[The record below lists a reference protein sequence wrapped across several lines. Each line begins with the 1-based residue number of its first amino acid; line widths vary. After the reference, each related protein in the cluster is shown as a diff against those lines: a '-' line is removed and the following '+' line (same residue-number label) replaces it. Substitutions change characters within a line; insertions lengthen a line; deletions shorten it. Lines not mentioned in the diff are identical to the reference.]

1 MTKQVEVLFQN
12 AAVAAKKLKCPAKF
26 ERVSELRRIMAY
38 GVMTL
43 PALVI
48 DGKVVAGGNV
58 PGVEEIMQ
66 IIKANAVKI
75 EYKTYINKNLQK
87 AFCTLQVLY
96 LTMNYVIR
104 SDKNRKR
111 NLQNL
116 PKFCKVRYNEIAK
129 NAIFAISLFLYC
141 RFTLICNLV

>member
-66 IIKANAVKI
+66 IIKQMQWKLNIKLN
-75 EYKTYINKNLQK
+75 INKNLQK
-87 AFCTLQVLY
+87 AFALC
-96 LTMNYVIR
+96 
-104 SDKNRKR
+104 
-111 NLQNL
+111 
-116 PKFCKVRYNEIAK
+116 KFCIWQW
-129 NAIFAISLFLYC
+129 IM
-141 RFTLICNLV
+141 

>member
-1 MTKQVEVLFQN
+1 MNMIKFANSSPFVLTLAKAFCYDKGAAKQVEVLFQN

-66 IIKANAVKI
+66 IIK
-75 EYKTYINKNLQK
+75 QM
-87 AFCTLQVLY
+87 Q
-96 LTMNYVIR
+96 
-104 SDKNRKR
+104 
-111 NLQNL
+111 
-116 PKFCKVRYNEIAK
+116 
-129 NAIFAISLFLYC
+129 
-141 RFTLICNLV
+141 

>member
-1 MTKQVEVLFQN
+1 MQIKVLGPMTKQVEVLFQN
-12 AAVAAKKLKCPAKF
+12 AAVAAKKLKFPAKF

-66 IIKANAVKI
+66 IIK
-75 EYKTYINKNLQK
+75 QM
-87 AFCTLQVLY
+87 Q
-96 LTMNYVIR
+96 
-104 SDKNRKR
+104 
-111 NLQNL
+111 
-116 PKFCKVRYNEIAK
+116 
-129 NAIFAISLFLYC
+129 
-141 RFTLICNLV
+141 

>member
-1 MTKQVEVLFQN
+1 MQIKVLGPMTKQVVLFQN

-66 IIKANAVKI
+66 IIK
-75 EYKTYINKNLQK
+75 QM
-87 AFCTLQVLY
+87 Q
-96 LTMNYVIR
+96 
-104 SDKNRKR
+104 
-111 NLQNL
+111 
-116 PKFCKVRYNEIAK
+116 
-129 NAIFAISLFLYC
+129 
-141 RFTLICNLV
+141 

>member
-48 DGKVVAGGNV
+48 DGHYGLRCNDLTGACYRRQSCGRRQRAG
-58 PGVEEIMQ
+58 
-66 IIKANAVKI
+66 
-75 EYKTYINKNLQK
+75 
-87 AFCTLQVLY
+87 
-96 LTMNYVIR
+96 R
-104 SDKNRKR
+104 
-111 NLQNL
+111 
-116 PKFCKVRYNEIAK
+116 
-129 NAIFAISLFLYC
+129 
-141 RFTLICNLV
+141 

>member
-1 MTKQVEVLFQN
+1 MQIKVLGPMTKQVEILFQN

-26 ERVSELRRIMAY
+26 EELRRIMAY

-66 IIKANAVKI
+66 IIK
-75 EYKTYINKNLQK
+75 QM
-87 AFCTLQVLY
+87 Q
-96 LTMNYVIR
+96 
-104 SDKNRKR
+104 
-111 NLQNL
+111 
-116 PKFCKVRYNEIAK
+116 
-129 NAIFAISLFLYC
+129 
-141 RFTLICNLV
+141 

>member
-12 AAVAAKKLKCPAKF
+12 AAVAAKKLKCPAKFERVRKCPAKF

-66 IIKANAVKI
+66 IIK
-75 EYKTYINKNLQK
+75 QM
-87 AFCTLQVLY
+87 Q
-96 LTMNYVIR
+96 
-104 SDKNRKR
+104 
-111 NLQNL
+111 
-116 PKFCKVRYNEIAK
+116 
-129 NAIFAISLFLYC
+129 
-141 RFTLICNLV
+141 

>member
-1 MTKQVEVLFQN
+1 MQIKVLGPMTKQVEVLFQN

-58 PGVEEIMQ
+58 PGVEENYADYQ
-66 IIKANAVKI
+66 TNAVKI
-75 EYKTYINKNLQK
+75 EYINIKNK
-87 AFCTLQVLY
+87 S
-96 LTMNYVIR
+96 R
-104 SDKNRKR
+104 R
-111 NLQNL
+111 
-116 PKFCKVRYNEIAK
+116 
-129 NAIFAISLFLYC
+129 
-141 RFTLICNLV
+141 

>member
-1 MTKQVEVLFQN
+1 MQIKVLGPMTKQVEVLFQN

-48 DGKVVAGGNV
+48 DGKVVAGG
-58 PGVEEIMQ
+58 
-66 IIKANAVKI
+66 
-75 EYKTYINKNLQK
+75 
-87 AFCTLQVLY
+87 
-96 LTMNYVIR
+96 

-111 NLQNL
+111 NCKIA
-116 PKFCKVRYNEIAK
+116 KFCKVRYNEIAK

>member
-66 IIKANAVKI
+66 IIKQMQWKLNTKLN
-75 EYKTYINKNLQK
+75 INKNLQK
-87 AFCTLQVLY
+87 AFVLC
-96 LTMNYVIR
+96 
-104 SDKNRKR
+104 
-111 NLQNL
+111 
-116 PKFCKVRYNEIAK
+116 KFCIWQW
-129 NAIFAISLFLYC
+129 IM
-141 RFTLICNLV
+141 

>member
-1 MTKQVEVLFQN
+1 MQIKVLGPMTKQVEVLFQN

-26 ERVSELRRIMAY
+26 ERVSELRIMAY

-66 IIKANAVKI
+66 IIK
-75 EYKTYINKNLQK
+75 QM
-87 AFCTLQVLY
+87 Q
-96 LTMNYVIR
+96 
-104 SDKNRKR
+104 
-111 NLQNL
+111 
-116 PKFCKVRYNEIAK
+116 
-129 NAIFAISLFLYC
+129 
-141 RFTLICNLV
+141 

>member
-48 DGKVVAGGNV
+48 DGNV

-66 IIKANAVKI
+66 IIK
-75 EYKTYINKNLQK
+75 QM
-87 AFCTLQVLY
+87 Q
-96 LTMNYVIR
+96 
-104 SDKNRKR
+104 
-111 NLQNL
+111 
-116 PKFCKVRYNEIAK
+116 
-129 NAIFAISLFLYC
+129 
-141 RFTLICNLV
+141 